1 MTLSY
6 LKNKQHIYNWREKN
20 REEWNDYMRDIN
32 RKQYLEHKDKINQ
45 KRNELNKLREM
56 ICILHNVN
64 YLGKSKYSIY

>member
-32 RKQYLEHKDKINQ
+32 RKQYIEHKDKI
-45 KRNELNKLREM
+45 KKLKM
-56 ICILHNVN
+56 NAKNL
-64 YLGKSKYSIY
+64 

>member
-32 RKQYLEHKDKINQ
+32 RKQYIEHKDKINQ
-45 KRNELNKLREM
+45 KRNELNKLRRNDLYFAQCEVFRK
-56 ICILHNVN
+56 IKV
-64 YLGKSKYSIY
+64 

>member
-45 KRNELNKLREM
+45 KRNELNKLRT
-56 ICILHNVN
+56 
-64 YLGKSKYSIY
+64 K